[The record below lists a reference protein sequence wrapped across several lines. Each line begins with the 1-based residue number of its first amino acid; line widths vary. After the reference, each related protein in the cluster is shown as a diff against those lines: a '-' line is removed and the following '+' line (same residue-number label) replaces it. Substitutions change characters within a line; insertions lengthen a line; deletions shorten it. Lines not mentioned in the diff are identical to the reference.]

1 LPGVFSSVG
10 NRTRTPVVATV
21 VTTALVLA
29 LALTLPLHDLAEVT
43 SRLTLIVFAVVNV
56 SLIWIKRRHLPTPT
70 GIFEAP
76 VWVPW
81 AGAAACVVLL
91 MLDAATKLWA

>member
-1 LPGVFSSVG
+1 
-10 NRTRTPVVATV
+10 
-21 VTTALVLA
+21 
-29 LALTLPLHDLAEVT
+29 
-43 SRLTLIVFAVVNV
+43 VVNV
-56 SLIWIKRRHLPTPT
+56 SLIRIKRRHSPTPT